1 MYKVFFLSNG
11 VTSEVV
17 TPTIIAT
24 HNIRSNLMIDSDK
37 EINEYQSQYLD
48 LLNRLTQLYLAGEE
62 PTDEL
67 RKQAQKI
74 GQAAQIPDFLLR

>member
-1 MYKVFFLSNG
+1 MAN
-11 VTSEVV
+11 SE
-17 TPTIIAT
+17 
-24 HNIRSNLMIDSDK
+24 K

-67 RKQAQKI
+67 IKQAQKI
-74 GQAAQIPDFLLR
+74 GQVAQIPDFLLRLI